1 MAFSFERLHH
11 VQLALPAAEED
22 RARAFFSG
30 VLGMTELVKPAALAA
45 RGGCWFR
52 SGGWEVHLGVERDFT
67 PARKAHPGVL
77 VTDLDALALRLT
89 DAGAPVLWDPDFP
102 GFRRIY
108 SADPWGN
115 RLEFLEP
122 TATCT
127 PASPS

>member
-1 MAFSFERLHH
+1 MACSFERLHH

-30 VLGMTELVKPAALAA
+30 VLG
-45 RGGCWFR
+45 
-52 SGGWEVHLGVERDFT
+52 
-67 PARKAHPGVL
+67 
-77 VTDLDALALRLT
+77 TDLDALALRLT
-89 DAGAPVLWDPDFP
+89 EAGAPVLWDPDFP

-127 PASPS
+127 SASPS

>member
-1 MAFSFERLHH
+1 MAFSFERLHP
-11 VQLALPAAEED
+11 VQLALPAAGED
-22 RARAFFSG
+22 PARAFFSC
-30 VLGMTELVKPAALAA
+30 A
-45 RGGCWFR
+45 
-52 SGGWEVHLGVERDFT
+52 
-67 PARKAHPGVL
+67 L

-102 GFRRIY
+102 GFRRIV

-115 RLEFLEP
+115 RLEFLES